1 MEQQRTQARRM
12 FAAFNYGRC
21 AVAVLFVIGAA
32 STSFG
37 ETIEARRDSQG
48 SAIVI
53 EKYQG
58 DFSTL
63 ISNGYMPS
71 NGATVK
77 GTPLIAGDYF
87 LRGYCKPY
95 IKKHGFDCVWV
106 IANLIDHQ
114 SDGSPNFNNGE
125 MLRIKVPNPLRI
137 METDDTLCKSSKFP
151 DAHIL
156 TIGSWRWRKPPLVGG
171 YAYSIKRAWRVD
183 LAAMQFRKIPTLGVS
198 CVINADRN

>member
-1 MEQQRTQARRM
+1 MA
-12 FAAFNYGRC
+12 
-21 AVAVLFVIGAA
+21 AVLFVIGVA
-32 STSFG
+32 STCFG
-37 ETIEARRDSQG
+37 ETIKTQRDAQG
-48 SAIVI
+48 SAILT

-63 ISNGYMPS
+63 STDGYMPS

-77 GTPLIAGDYF
+77 RTPLLAGDYF
-87 LRGYCKPY
+87 LRSYCKPY
-95 IKKHGFDCVWV
+95 VKKLGFDCVWV
-106 IANLIDHQ
+106 IASLIDRH
-114 SDGSPNFNNGE
+114 SDGSPNYKNGE

-137 METDDTLCKSSKFP
+137 METDDTLCKSSKFQ

-171 YAYSIKRAWRVD
+171 YAYSIKKAWRID
-183 LAAMQFRKIPTLGVS
+183 LAAMQFREIPTLGVS